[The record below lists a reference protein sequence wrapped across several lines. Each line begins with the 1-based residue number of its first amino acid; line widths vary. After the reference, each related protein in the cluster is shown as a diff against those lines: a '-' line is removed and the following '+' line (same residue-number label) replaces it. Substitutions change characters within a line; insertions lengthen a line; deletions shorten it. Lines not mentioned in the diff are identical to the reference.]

1 MILKPNNKA
10 AAEEQ
15 KAKQTIT
22 DIYQK
27 IQQGESFEALAKQFS
42 EDKSSA
48 VNGGILQRFGSGQ
61 LTSQDVAFS
70 LKDKNQISAPF
81 ESKFGWHIVKLIEK
95 HPVQSLDEM
104 RYDLE
109 NKIRRDERSLIITN
123 SLAKKA
129 RAKYPIKVDEKMV
142 SKIKSWITDDY
153 YTQTW
158 SIPEKANEVDQT
170 LVTINNDSKIATKE
184 FLNYLVSQQKGSVK
198 VKPTSKLVDQL
209 LENWLDDKLIA
220 YYDANLEK
228 EFPDFKY
235 VMDEYRD
242 GLLLFDLMEKEIWI
256 KAKTDTVGLEAF
268 YQSHKNDYMWKKR
281 VDVDLLSSTDS
292 KIIKKAQGY
301 LKSGKSLDYIKDKLN
316 KEGQVNIMV
325 KSGVFEE
332 DFDVLP
338 EFKIEKKGVT
348 PIVSKGEYYFTAL
361 VKEVKPAEP
370 KALSECKGKLINDYQ
385 QYLESNW
392 VSELKKEFNV
402 KVDETVFAKIKNQLK
417 K

>member
-1 MILKPNNKA
+1 MTKNN
-10 AAEEQ
+10 
-15 KAKQTIT
+15 
-22 DIYQK
+22 
-27 IQQGESFEALAKQFS
+27 
-42 EDKSSA
+42 
-48 VNGGILQRFGSGQ
+48 
-61 LTSQDVAFS
+61 
-70 LKDKNQISAPF
+70 
-81 ESKFGWHIVKLIEK
+81 
-95 HPVQSLDEM
+95 
-104 RYDLE
+104 
-109 NKIRRDERSLIITN
+109 
-123 SLAKKA
+123 
-129 RAKYPIKVDEKMV
+129 
-142 SKIKSWITDDY
+142 
-153 YTQTW
+153 
-158 SIPEKANEVDQT
+158 
-170 LVTINNDSKIATKE
+170 
-184 FLNYLVSQQKGSVK
+184 
-198 VKPTSKLVDQL
+198 
-209 LENWLDDKLIA
+209 
-220 YYDANLEK
+220 
-228 EFPDFKY
+228 
-235 VMDEYRD
+235 
-242 GLLLFDLMEKEIWI
+242 
-256 KAKTDTVGLEAF
+256 
-268 YQSHKNDYMWKKR
+268 
-281 VDVDLLSSTDS
+281 TDS